1 MMSAMP
7 ITDVVSHEGK
17 NIQIF
22 FDEQGNVIFKNLD
35 EDKVFASVNVAD
47 DEPTC
52 DDCDSTDICSRW
64 KGSEKMCVKCC
75 ECDDCLDLVDE
86 STCDVDGCTDSFY
99 RATQMGAPKC
109 EQHYTEYLQEK
120 GCLCDEC
127 GCEIFE
133 GNACP
138 DEDAPFCE
146 DCYNDLEECENCSGK
161 FRELD
166 GDFTESGTF
175 YCEDCAESNVYT
187 CDHCDEKHDEVA
199 DNEDDEI
206 LCLPC
211 YEQDKENRKKKVHP
225 VAALT
230 KEMKP
235 YDIVNGK
242 KNKFFR
248 EFCEEQN
255 LYLWGQFLKDTP
267 YSLGEA
273 TLAGWSSTDDFARAR
288 GEYEYTF
295 KIKIGEYLLDKQDK
309 AHVVYWWVKDLIRN
323 KKVHHTAQ
331 AIKTTDEYDIMNGA
345 TDEDAIK
352 IRQRH
357 EERNLMLFNHYL
369 RETPYS
375 LGEATL
381 AGWSSTD
388 DFARARG
395 KYEYVFEPKQKTKKI
410 KKPRKLMRRA
420 KKEVERE
427 DKPAL
432 TFGDVVELIMNFN
445 N

>member
-1 MMSAMP
+1 MMNAMP
-7 ITDVVSHEGK
+7 ITDVVRLASAHNPFSGE

-22 FDEQGNVIFKNLD
+22 LDEQGNVIFKNVD

-47 DEPTC
+47 DDE
-52 DDCDSTDICSRW
+52 S
-64 KGSEKMCVKCC
+64 
-75 ECDDCLDLVDE
+75 DE

-99 RATQMGAPKC
+99 RATQMGSPKC
-109 EQHYTEYLQEK
+109 EQHYFEYLENT

-146 DCYNDLEECENCSGK
+146 DCYNDLEKCENCSGK

-166 GDFTESGTF
+166 GNFTESGTF
-175 YCEDCAESNVYT
+175 YCEDCADSCVYT

-211 YEQDKENRKKKVHP
+211 YEKENRNKKVHP
-225 VAALT
+225 VAKLT

-255 LYLWGQFLKDTP
+255 LYLWGPFLKDTP

-273 TLAGWSSTDDFARAR
+273 TLAGWRSVDDFAVAR
-288 GEYEYTF
+288 GEYQYTF
-295 KIKIGEYLLDKQDK
+295 EKKIHP
-309 AHVVYWWVKDLIRN
+309 A
-323 KKVHHTAQ
+323 AQ

-352 IRQRH
+352 IRQRT
-357 EERNLMLFNHYL
+357 EERNLMLFNDSL

-381 AGWSSTD
+381 AGWGSSD

-395 KYEYVFEPKQKTKKI
+395 LYEYEY
-410 KKPRKLMRRA
+410 
-420 KKEVERE
+420 E
-427 DKPAL
+427 
-432 TFGDVVELIMNFN
+432 
-445 N
+445 